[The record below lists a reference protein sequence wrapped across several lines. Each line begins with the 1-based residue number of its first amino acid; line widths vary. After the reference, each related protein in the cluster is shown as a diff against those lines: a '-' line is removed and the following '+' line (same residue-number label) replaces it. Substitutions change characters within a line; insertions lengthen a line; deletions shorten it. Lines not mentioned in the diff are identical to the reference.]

1 MSKLS
6 APLQVPIFRA
16 LWIANIGSNF
26 GSLVQAVGAAWLMT
40 LIAESDTLVALVQA
54 STTLPIMAFSLLSGA
69 IADGYNR
76 RRVMLYAQAFMF
88 VSSAALT
95 ATAFLG
101 YINAWLLLGFTF
113 LIGSGMAFHNPAW
126 QASARDFVGK
136 DLVPSAVLLNGVGF
150 NVTRSVAPA
159 IGGSIV
165 AAAGA
170 VAAFVINTISYLG
183 LIAAVWSWEG
193 PPKSAGQTRERL
205 RSAIVAGVRYVTLS
219 PHLMRIYARGFVF
232 GFSNI
237 VVLALLPLV
246 ARDSL
251 RGDSL
256 TFGILLGGFGLG
268 AVVGGLTSA
277 RLSERFD
284 NEQKVKMSFLAFAVS
299 ALLMSIS
306 QWLWLTLVAVLLA
319 GWAWVMALA
328 LFNTSVQLSTPR
340 WVVGRALS
348 LYQMF
353 TFGGMALGSWVWGSW
368 VETHD
373 IATAFQ
379 LAAGVMALGWLM
391 GLRWPLS
398 VVTDLNLDPLGRWQE
413 PPVGLDIVSRSGPI
427 SIAVEYLIQE
437 PDLPAFLKL
446 MAERQRIRRRDGA
459 RQWTLLRNLENTQ
472 QWIERFELPTWAD
485 YVRFHTRTT
494 YEDGLVG
501 EQIRA
506 LHQGEGLPNVR
517 RMLVRDPERGV
528 RRETPLPETP
538 TPLD

>member
-1 MSKLS
+1 MSKLT
-6 APLQVPIFRA
+6 APLRVPIFRA

-40 LIAESDTLVALVQA
+40 LISESDTLVALVQA
-54 STTLPIMAFSLLSGA
+54 STTLPIMAFSLISGA
-69 IADGYNR
+69 IADGYDR
-76 RRVMLYAQAFMF
+76 RRVMLFAQLFMF

-95 ATAFLG
+95 AFTFLG
-101 YINAWLLLGFTF
+101 MINAWLLLGFTF
-113 LIGSGMAFHNPAW
+113 LIGTGMAFHNPAW
-126 QASARDFVGK
+126 QASVRDFVGK

-165 AAAGA
+165 AAVGA
-170 VAAFVINTISYLG
+170 VAAFVINTLSYLG

-193 PPKSAGQTRERL
+193 PPRIEPGQRERL
-205 RSAIVAGVRYVTLS
+205 RSAIGAGVRYVTLS
-219 PHLMRIYARGFVF
+219 PHLMRIYSRGFVF
-232 GFSNI
+232 GLSNVI
-237 VVLALLPLV
+237 VLALLPLV

-251 RGDSL
+251 QGDSL

-277 RLSERFD
+277 RVSQLMS
-284 NEQKVKMSFLAFAVS
+284 NEQMIRLSFLVFAVAAVMFS
-299 ALLMSIS
+299 VS
-306 QWLWLTLVAVLLA
+306 QWLVLTLLAVLLS

-348 LYQMF
+348 LYQMC
-353 TFGGMALGSWVWGSW
+353 TFGGMALGAWVWGTW
-368 VETHD
+368 VEMYS
-373 IATAFQ
+373 ISVAFQ
-379 LAAGVMALGWLM
+379 LAAAVMILGILM

-398 VVTDLNLDPLGRWQE
+398 LISDLNLDPLGGWQE
-413 PPVGLDIVSRSGPI
+413 PPVGLDIVPRSGPI
-427 SIAVEYLIQE
+427 SIAVEYLIDE
-437 PDLPAFLKL
+437 ADLPEFMRL
-446 MAERQRIRRRDGA
+446 MTERERIRRRDGA

-494 YEDGLVG
+494 HEDARVGQGLRG
-501 EQIRA
+501 
-506 LHQGEGLPNVR
+506 LHRGAERPRVR
-517 RMLVRDPERGV
+517 RMLVRDPARGV
-528 RRETPLPETP
+528 RRETPTP
-538 TPLD
+538 RD

>member
-1 MSKLS
+1 LSKLS

-40 LIAESDTLVALVQA
+40 LISESDTLVALVQA

-69 IADGYNR
+69 IADGYDR
-76 RRVMLYAQAFMF
+76 RRVMLYAQLFMF

-95 ATAFLG
+95 VVAFLG
-101 YINAWLLLGFTF
+101 LINAWLLLGFTF

-126 QASARDFVGK
+126 QASVRDFVGK

-170 VAAFVINTISYLG
+170 VAAFVINTASYLG

-193 PPKSAGQTRERL
+193 PPKASAQPRERL
-205 RSAIVAGVRYVTLS
+205 RSAIGAGVRYVSLS
-219 PHLMRIYARGFVF
+219 PHLMRIYSRGFVF
-232 GFSNI
+232 GLSNV

-251 RGDSL
+251 QGDSL

-268 AVVGGLTSA
+268 AVAGGLTSA
-277 RLSERFD
+277 RVSEYL
-284 NEQKVKMSFLAFAVS
+284 NSEQKIRLSFLAFAVS
-299 ALLMSIS
+299 AMIFSVS
-306 QWLWLTLVAVLLA
+306 QRLVLTLAAVLLA

-373 IATAFQ
+373 ISTAFQ
-379 LAAGVMALGWLM
+379 LAAVVMGMGLLM

-413 PPVGLDIVSRSGPI
+413 PPVGLDIVSRSGPV
-427 SIAVEYLIQE
+427 SIAVEYLIDEQ
-437 PDLPAFLKL
+437 DLPVFMQL

-459 RQWTLLRNLENTQ
+459 RQWTLLRNMENTH

-485 YVRFHTRTT
+485 YVRFHARTT
-494 YEDGLVG
+494 HEDGLVG
-501 EQIRA
+501 EQIRG
-506 LHQGEGLPNVR
+506 LHRGDGPPNVR
-517 RMLVRDPERGV
+517 RMLVRDPQRGV
-528 RRETPLPETP
+528 RRETPLQETP
-538 TPLD
+538 SPPD

>member
-6 APLQVPIFRA
+6 APLQVPVFRA
-16 LWIANIGSNF
+16 LWLANVGSNF

-40 LIAESDTLVALVQA
+40 LISESDTLVALVQA

-69 IADGYNR
+69 IADGYDR
-76 RRVMLYAQAFMF
+76 RRVMLYSQVFMF
-88 VSSAALT
+88 VVSAVLT
-95 ATAFLG
+95 VVTFAG
-101 YINAWLLLGFTF
+101 YINAWLLLAFTF

-126 QASARDFVGK
+126 QASVRDFVGK

-170 VAAFVINTISYLG
+170 VAAFVINTASYLG

-193 PPKSAGQTRERL
+193 PPKSAAQPRERL
-205 RSAIVAGVRYVTLS
+205 RSAIVAGVRYVSLS

-232 GFSNI
+232 GLSNV

-251 RGDSL
+251 QGDSL

-268 AVVGGLTSA
+268 AVGGGLTSA
-277 RLSERFD
+277 RVSEYLGS
-284 NEQKVKMSFLAFAVS
+284 EQKIRLSFVVFAVS
-299 ALLMSIS
+299 ALLFSVS
-306 QWLWLTLVAVLLA
+306 QWLLLTLAAAFLA
-319 GWAWVMALA
+319 GWAWVVALA

-353 TFGGMALGSWVWGSW
+353 TFGGMALGAWVWGLC
-368 VETHD
+368 VEAYSID
-373 IATAFQ
+373 IAFQ
-379 LAAGVMALGWLM
+379 FAAGVMAVGLLM
-391 GLRWPLS
+391 GFRWPVSAL
-398 VVTDLNLDPLGRWQE
+398 TDLNLDPLDRWQV
-413 PPVGLDIVSRSGPI
+413 PPVGLDIVPRSGPI
-427 SIAVEYLIQE
+427 SIAVEYLIDAQ
-437 PDLPAFLKL
+437 DLPAFMQL
-446 MAERQRIRRRDGA
+446 MAQRQRIRRRDGA
-459 RQWTLLRNLENTQ
+459 RQWTLLRNLENTR

-485 YVRFHTRTT
+485 YMRFHTRTT
-494 YEDGLVG
+494 HEDGLVG
-501 EQIRA
+501 EQIRG
-506 LHQGEGLPNVR
+506 LHKGDGPPNVR

-528 RRETPLPETP
+528 RRETPLQESP
-538 TPLD
+538 TPPD